1 MFSNLH
7 LNPVRF
13 PKPLESASDHKPI
26 VVNTSLLVQC
36 KRPKVNPCS
45 SKFGK
50 CWEELRHC
58 ADQKECWRKLLNS
71 KLSLPSK
78 IRSIGL
84 KKEYWDLDLSDY
96 LAQYFD
102 NYRSSVEDLAGSLF
116 SNTDRGSWFI
126 RLKNLT
132 GYDKFDKRD
141 GSIASCCIINNK
153 ICTGSWF
160 NRQVKSWY
168 EGISLKG
175 PTLLP
180 SSFPNIPIDWSQ
192 LRDLLARTS
201 RYSKAYSV
209 DCIDSMPFKIVKL
222 VEECC
227 AENICSEHRIWIDR
241 LLFIFSKE
249 FWSLQ

>member
-1 MFSNLH
+1 MLRLIKFIWILCWSFSIFAWLSQWVNFCFCFLFLIFCFKDNIWDRCRFLTALLFLLLNFLFFIFNL
-7 LNPVRF
+7 
-13 PKPLESASDHKPI
+13 I
-26 VVNTSLLVQC
+26 LLVFNIWLFSIVLFITTY
-36 KRPKVNPCS
+36 KVTKNIFDFICY
-45 SKFGK
+45 FL
-50 CWEELRHC
+50 CLWLL
-58 ADQKECWRKLLNS
+58 LLNF
-71 KLSLPSK
+71 
-78 IRSIGL
+78 II
-84 KKEYWDLDLSDY
+84 DL
-96 LAQYFD
+96 F
-102 NYRSSVEDLAGSLF
+102 
-116 SNTDRGSWFI
+116 
-126 RLKNLT
+126 
-132 GYDKFDKRD
+132 KFDKRD